1 MTGFFVRFCRRGKWQ
16 NIEIEELTE
25 VELDHFIETQGPERG
40 WFWARGLIK
49 WIQNNVKTMEN
60 GEDVE
65 DQGSG
70 RSNTT

>member
-1 MTGFFVRFCRRGKWQ
+1 MTGFFVRFCRQGKWQ

-25 VELDHFIETQGPERG
+25 IELDHFIETQGPERG

-49 WIQNNVKTMEN
+49 WIQHNVKI
-60 GEDVE
+60 EDSDVV

-70 RSNTT
+70 GSNTT